1 MKKIISFLIS
11 LAILGA
17 CSGPNEELTTQVSIK
32 FLHNWNDTPILIR
45 DLNTIKFT
53 NANGEL
59 LSIERI
65 RYIVSNVVLINNEN
79 EIYELSKYQ
88 LIDFGDNEVII
99 NADEVPLGSYKL
111 SFIFGFT
118 DRDNTDGIYQ
128 DLNSNSFN
136 VPRMLGGGYHF
147 MQFDG
152 KYLNENNQETGFN
165 YHMIRAVNVSGT
177 NNQVFQD
184 TSFKVDL
191 GVISIAN
198 NDEIKIKTDLSEWF
212 KNPNTWDL
220 NQLNTLL
227 MPNFNAQVLMNQ
239 NGKSVFSLIQD

>member
-1 MKKIISFLIS
+1 
-11 LAILGA
+11 
-17 CSGPNEELTTQVSIK
+17 
-32 FLHNWNDTPILIR
+32 
-45 DLNTIKFT
+45 
-53 NANGEL
+53 
-59 LSIERI
+59 
-65 RYIVSNVVLINNEN
+65 
-79 EIYELSKYQ
+79 
-88 LIDFGDNEVII
+88 
-99 NADEVPLGSYKL
+99 
-111 SFIFGFT
+111 
-118 DRDNTDGIYQ
+118 
-128 DLNSNSFN
+128 
-136 VPRMLGGGYHF
+136 
-147 MQFDG
+147 
-152 KYLNENNQETGFN
+152 
-165 YHMIRAVNVSGT
+165 MIRAVNGSDT

>member
-32 FLHNWNDTPILIR
+32 FPHNWNDTPILIR

-99 NADEVPLGSYKL
+99 FS
-111 SFIFGFT
+111 
-118 DRDNTDGIYQ
+118 
-128 DLNSNSFN
+128 
-136 VPRMLGGGYHF
+136 
-147 MQFDG
+147 
-152 KYLNENNQETGFN
+152 
-165 YHMIRAVNVSGT
+165 
-177 NNQVFQD
+177 
-184 TSFKVDL
+184 TSFCKR
-191 GVISIAN
+191 
-198 NDEIKIKTDLSEWF
+198 
-212 KNPNTWDL
+212 
-220 NQLNTLL
+220 
-227 MPNFNAQVLMNQ
+227 
-239 NGKSVFSLIQD
+239 